1 MLRGRRDRSSDSS
14 NRRQGDS
21 GSNRTSTLDPEPPIV
36 PSKAHLTRGEP
47 PIVPAKAQLTTGE
60 PPIVP
65 SKAHLTRGE
74 PPIVPSKA
82 HITRGEPPI
91 VPSKAQVTRGEPP
104 IVPSKAHL
112 TRGEPPIVPSKAHV
126 TRGEPPIV
134 PSKAHVTRGEQ
145 PESSKDKTTEK
156 PGLVDSDSAIKAVK
170 DEPNIKP
177 EPLTID
183 HQRHLSSKSDL
194 VAAESPLVG
203 KLCNYLKD
211 IYIFNSGN
219 FNKYIFIICLCLEG
233 LQT

>member
-47 PIVPAKAQLTTGE
+47 PIVPSKAQLTTGE

-82 HITRGEPPI
+82 HL
-91 VPSKAQVTRGEPP
+91 TRGEPP

-126 TRGEPPIV
+126 TKGEPPIV

-156 PGLVDSDSAIKAVK
+156 PGSVDSDSAVK
-170 DEPNIKP
+170 DEPTIKP

-194 VAAESPLVG
+194 VAPESPLVG
-203 KLCNYLKD
+203 KLCIYLKG
-211 IYIFNSGN
+211 IYIFNRRN
-219 FNKYIFIICLCLEG
+219 FNKYVLITVYVCV
-233 LQT
+233 